1 MLIWYANIPEETT
14 YFRMRYDHFMWG
26 FYGIFLI
33 NFVTPFL
40 ILMSRDAKRKRK
52 ILAVAACI
60 IIVGHL
66 LDFYMMIYPATVGT
80 PKFGLVEVSGF
91 VFYVGLFI
99 YVVFTNIGK
108 ANLVPKHDPFLEES
122 LHHSI

>member
-1 MLIWYANIPEETT
+1 
-14 YFRMRYDHFMWG
+14 MWG

-40 ILMSRDAKRKRK
+40 VLMSRDAKRRRK
-52 ILAVAACI
+52 ILAIAACI

-80 PKFGLVEVSGF
+80 PKFGLVEISAF

-99 YVVFTNIGK
+99 YIVFTNLSK
-108 ANLVPKHDPFLEES
+108 ANLVPKNHPFLEES